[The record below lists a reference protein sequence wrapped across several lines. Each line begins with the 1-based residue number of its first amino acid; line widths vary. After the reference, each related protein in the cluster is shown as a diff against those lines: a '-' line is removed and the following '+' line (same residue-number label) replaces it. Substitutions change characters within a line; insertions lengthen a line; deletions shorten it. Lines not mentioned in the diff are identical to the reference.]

1 MEGPDPVRRESV
13 PQDLLR
19 LRSKPESYPGAQPL
33 RDDHNDHHHHD
44 NHHHD
49 DSPNDHLR
57 SITLAPRV
65 IVLGWDS
72 ATFDVIDPLIEAG
85 RLPVISRLMKDGF
98 RAPLRS
104 TWPPMTDCAWTS
116 AFTGCNP
123 GAHGIFGSWYRA
135 PGRYACR
142 YYSSRDRKMPALWEL
157 TDGVRYLVWNVPMAF
172 PPSPIDG
179 VMVSGYG
186 APPGSRFCAPDE
198 VQDDIARRWPLEDLL
213 DRAPHG
219 TLESFLEDLIRG
231 LEAQAEALP
240 RMVMETGADCALAV
254 WPHID
259 RAQHFFWQF
268 RDRVHQLRGAVER
281 VYEAM
286 DAATGSVVEAF
297 PDADVLVMSDHGAG
311 TLHGDVNM
319 GAWLT
324 RNGFASYEKK
334 RHRSLTSVAW
344 MLPPR
349 VRRFAR
355 QTAPGLAR
363 RTMAATLA
371 GQLAP
376 FDWAAT
382 RAFVGFQGDLWLNLE
397 GREPEPTVRRSE
409 AGEALAELSEA
420 LLELTDPRRG
430 RRVFSAAHR
439 RDDIYRG
446 PASGMA
452 PDLMLDSWSAGYRVA
467 PGREPT
473 VDVVIPPSPLA
484 GVQEPWS
491 ADHRPLGILVAAGPR
506 IATGAADELSLYDV
520 CPTALAL
527 LEQAVPEGLDGRVA
541 TGVIE
546 PRWLRDHPVRT
557 SGGPGGRD
565 EAGQYSDEEAAAV
578 AAHLK
583 DLGYIE

>member
-1 MEGPDPVRRESV
+1 V
-13 PQDLLR
+13 
-19 LRSKPESYPGAQPL
+19 
-33 RDDHNDHHHHD
+33 
-44 NHHHD
+44 
-49 DSPNDHLR
+49 
-57 SITLAPRV
+57 APRV

-72 ATFDVIDPLIEAG
+72 ATFDVMDPLIEAG

-142 YYSSRDRKMPALWEL
+142 YYTSRDRKAPALWEL
-157 TDGVRYLVWNVPMAF
+157 TDGIRHLVWNVPMSF

-179 VMVSGYG
+179 VMVAGYG
-186 APPGSRFCAPDE
+186 APPGSRFCAPAD
-198 VQDDIARRWPLEDLL
+198 VQDEIAGRWPLEDLL

-219 TLESFLEDLIRG
+219 TLESFLDDLTRG
-231 LEAQAEALP
+231 LDVQAEALP
-240 RMVMETGADCALAV
+240 RMVKETGADCVIAV

-268 RDRVHQLRGAVER
+268 RDRDHHLSGAVER

-286 DAATGSVVEAF
+286 DEASGSVVDAF
-297 PDADVLVMSDHGAG
+297 PDADVLVVSDHGAG
-311 TLHGDVNM
+311 NLHGDVNM
-319 GAWLT
+319 GEWLT
-324 RNGFASYEKK
+324 RNGFASYEEK

-344 MLPPR
+344 MLPPQL
-349 VRRFAR
+349 RRFAR
-355 QTAPGLAR
+355 RIAPGLAR

-376 FDWAAT
+376 FDWTAT
-382 RAFVGFQGDLWLNLE
+382 KAFVGFQGDLWLNLE
-397 GREPEPTVRRSE
+397 GREPEPTVTQ
-409 AGEALAELSEA
+409 GESADVLAELSEA
-420 LLELTDPRRG
+420 LLEVTDPRHG
-430 RRVFSAAHR
+430 RHVFSAVHR

-446 PASGMA
+446 PATGLA

-467 PGREPT
+467 PGREST
-473 VDVVIPPSPLA
+473 EDVVIPPSSLA

-491 ADHRPLGILVAAGPR
+491 ADHRPLGILVAGGPH
-506 IATGAADELSLYDV
+506 IATGTTDELSLYDV

-527 LEQAVPEGLDGRVA
+527 LEQAVPERLDGRVA
-541 TGVIE
+541 PGVIDQG
-546 PRWLRDHPVRT
+546 WLRNHPVKT
-557 SGGPGGRD
+557 SGGHGAPDDAGQYPD
-565 EAGQYSDEEAAAV
+565 DAGQYSDEDAAAV